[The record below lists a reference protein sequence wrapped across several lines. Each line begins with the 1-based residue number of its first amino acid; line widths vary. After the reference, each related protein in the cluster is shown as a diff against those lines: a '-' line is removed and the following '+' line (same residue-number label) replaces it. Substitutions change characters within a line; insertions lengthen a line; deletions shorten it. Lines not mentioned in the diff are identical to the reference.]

1 MKYKAFF
8 TEENTH
14 NEFRRSIAE
23 LDTKDL
29 PQNGVLIKVH
39 YSSLNYKD
47 ALSASGHKGITRNYP
62 FQPGIDAAGVVVES
76 NSSDIKSGDEVI
88 VTGYDLG
95 MNTPGGFGQYINVP
109 AEWIVPLPEGLSLK
123 DSMFYGTAGFT
134 AAICM
139 HEILLREIPKSTKP
153 VLVTGATGGVGI
165 AAVGFLSKLG
175 YNVCAST
182 GKPHAEA
189 MLKDIGNADIISRE
203 DAAYDN
209 GKPLQ
214 SAKWASVVD
223 TVGGDTLA
231 ASIRSTDM
239 HGIIC
244 CLGNVA
250 DDKFCSSVY
259 PFLLRGVSVIGIDSA
274 SKNMELRKK
283 LWSKI
288 AGEWKIDKLHKYI
301 KEVSLDGLDN
311 EIDLILKGQ
320 QKGRVILNL
329 LK

>member
-23 LDTKDL
+23 LDTNDL
-29 PQNGVLIKVH
+29 PKNGVLIEVH

-47 ALSASGHKGITRNYP
+47 ALSASGHKGITRKYP

-76 NSSDIKSGDEVI
+76 SSSDFKSGDEVI

-109 AEWIVPLPEGLSLK
+109 PEWIVPLPEGLSLK
-123 DSMFYGTAGFT
+123 EAMFYGTAGFT

-139 HEILLREIPKSTKP
+139 HEILLREIPKNTKP

-165 AAVGFLSKLG
+165 AAVGFLHKLG

-182 GKPHAEA
+182 GKPEAGA
-189 MLKDIGNADIISRE
+189 MLKNIGNADIISRD

-231 ASIRSTDM
+231 ASIKSADM
-239 HGIIC
+239 HGVIC

-250 DDKFCSSVY
+250 GDKFCSSVY
-259 PFLLRGVSVIGIDSA
+259 PFLLRGVSLIGIDSA

-288 AGEWKIDKLHKYI
+288 AGEWKIDQLHNYI
-301 KEVSLDGLDN
+301 KEVSLDGLEN
-311 EIDLILKGQ
+311 EIDLILKGL

>member
-1 MKYKAFF
+1 MRSAFF
-8 TEENTH
+8 DITTAL
-14 NEFRRSIAE
+14 SLMQAE